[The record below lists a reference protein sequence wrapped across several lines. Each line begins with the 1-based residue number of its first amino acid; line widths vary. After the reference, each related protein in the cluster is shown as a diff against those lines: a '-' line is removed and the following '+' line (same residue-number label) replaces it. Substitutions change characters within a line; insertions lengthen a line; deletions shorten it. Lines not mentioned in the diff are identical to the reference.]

1 MFPSE
6 ETVGGTS
13 ERGLSRPAKAVLAA
27 VLLGGLLAVVALA
40 ARGRHPG
47 GHATLQQREVPTWL
61 QNDLLT
67 LVLVVYALGIV
78 VLIAA
83 FLLVRKNW
91 EEPPSQRRLLRNL
104 VMAVIL
110 VGALALLAQHR
121 LSAQHGKGLK
131 HHPRSTAVT
140 PSGQNR
146 PVASSTASG
155 RRADIDWVLAGAV
168 GGAFLLT
175 ALVLFSRSRRT
186 AADEGESV
194 EEELAAVV
202 SNAIDDLR
210 NETDPRRAVIAAY
223 ARMERVLAQ
232 HGFARHPSEAPYEYL
247 GRVLTRLRVRRGA
260 VEELTELFEHAKFST
275 HEIDR
280 TMKDRAIGAFLTVR
294 EDLETAPEIEVVPA

>member
-1 MFPSE
+1 
-6 ETVGGTS
+6 VGGTS

-27 VLLGGLLAVVALA
+27 VVLGGLLAVVALA

-47 GHATLQQREVPTWL
+47 GHATLHQREVPAWL

-67 LVLVVYALGIV
+67 LLLVVYALGTV

-83 FLLVRKNW
+83 FFLVRKNW

-121 LSAQHGKGLK
+121 LSAHGKGLK

-140 PSGQNR
+140 STGQNR
-146 PVASSTASG
+146 TVTSSTAAG

-175 ALVLFSRSRRT
+175 AFVLFGRHRRT
-186 AADEGESV
+186 APYEGESV
-194 EEELAAVV
+194 EGELAAVM
-202 SNAIDDLR
+202 SDAIDDLR
-210 NETDPRRAVIAAY
+210 NEADPRRAVIAAY
-223 ARMERVLAQ
+223 ARMEHVLAQ

-260 VEELTELFEHAKFST
+260 VEELTELFEQAKFST
-275 HEIDR
+275 HEIDGG
-280 TMKDRAIGAFLTVR
+280 MKDRAIGAFLTVR
-294 EDLETAPEIEVVPA
+294 EDLETAPEMEVVPA